1 MSRHW
6 NITQGVRPG
15 STPRSTEKMFSLSSL
30 RAHCQINGGS
40 LRPLRNLSQFGMALE
55 TLYLGPIRV
64 RSSESPN
71 GQARLASLVR
81 HLKWKSAAGSAVHGE
96 SGSSQ
101 CCVYSAQGW

>member
-40 LRPLRNLSQFGMALE
+40 LRPLRNLSQLGVALE
-55 TLYLGPIRV
+55 TLYLGPIRF

-71 GQARLASLVR
+71 RQARLASLVR
-81 HLKWKSAAGSAVHGE
+81 HLKWK
-96 SGSSQ
+96 
-101 CCVYSAQGW
+101 